1 VVSFLVEQFIHQ
13 NGYLTV
19 FISVALAGEVGLFAG
34 VALARSGAVSLTGV
48 VVLGTV
54 ASFVGNTIYYYA
66 GKFLWKK
73 WSFLRDKLGEK
84 VDRASRVVNRFGSP
98 IMLVARF
105 FYGIRDIVPITL
117 GLYQTEPVRFAAY
130 NLVGAF
136 LWAYSFTVLGK
147 AFSSFVVGYAG
158 SLGATLGWV
167 VISTVI
173 VGVYLSIRRLASRLR

>member
-1 VVSFLVEQFIHQ
+1 MEQFIHQ

-48 VVLGTV
+48 IILGTA
-54 ASFVGNTIYYYA
+54 ASFVGNTVYYYA
-66 GKFLWKK
+66 GKFLWKR
-73 WSFLRDKLGEK
+73 WSFLREKFGEK
-84 VDRASRVVNRFGSP
+84 VNRSSRVVNRFGAP

-117 GLYQTEPVRFAAY
+117 GLYQTDPVPFTACNIA
-130 NLVGAF
+130 GAF

-147 AFSSFVVGYAG
+147 AFSSFVKGYAG
-158 SLGATLGWV
+158 SLRATLLWM
-167 VISTVI
+167 VISTLI
-173 VGVYLSIRRLASRLR
+173 VVVYISIRRIAARMR

>member
-1 VVSFLVEQFIHQ
+1 MEQFIHQ

-48 VVLGTV
+48 VVLGTA

-66 GKFLWKK
+66 GKSLWKR

-84 VDRASRVVNRFGSP
+84 VNRSSNVVKRFGAP

-105 FYGIRDIVPITL
+105 FYGIRDMVPLTL
-117 GLYQTEPVRFAAY
+117 GLYQTDPIPFAVY

-147 AFSSFVVGYAG
+147 AFSSFVKGYAG
-158 SLGATLGWV
+158 SLSATLAWV
-167 VISTVI
+167 AISTMI
-173 VGVYLSIRRLASRLR
+173 VVVYLSIRRLASRLR